1 MEEHLLGFTK
11 VQYTVIIILFVTE
24 TDDVITLPMY
34 MKNKSASLKNKR
46 RFSFKN
52 IQEAHAAKV

>member
-1 MEEHLLGFTK
+1 MLLKFLKIIHLREL
-11 VQYTVIIILFVTE
+11 VE
-24 TDDVITLPMY
+24 SDDVIALPIY

>member
-1 MEEHLLGFTK
+1 MFDLSEEDE
-11 VQYTVIIILFVTE
+11 V
-24 TDDVITLPMY
+24 TLPY
-34 MKNKSASLKNKR
+34 YNKSRSLSRGKR